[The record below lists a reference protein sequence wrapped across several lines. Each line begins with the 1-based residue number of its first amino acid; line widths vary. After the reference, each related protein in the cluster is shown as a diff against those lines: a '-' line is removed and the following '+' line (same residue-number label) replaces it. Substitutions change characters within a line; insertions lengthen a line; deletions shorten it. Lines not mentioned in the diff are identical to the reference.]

1 MKKILSIVIIILAVI
16 SAGAGSW
23 WVYTQMQPAS
33 QIETSRYITIEE
45 GASAG
50 EVAQVLEKEGVIR
63 NGTVFY
69 LYTRFYKHAP
79 NIKSGFYRFSPH
91 HEITEILEIL
101 TEGRTENI
109 TVRIP
114 SGVDLIEITSLM
126 EEEGFSE
133 NEIRTALNRRY
144 DIDILKHKPD
154 NVGLE
159 GYIYPD
165 TYHIAANSSAA
176 DLIETTLV
184 NTQQHITS
192 DLKRQWEKHGLSVH
206 EGLTLASIVQKEIAD
221 PEDQAQVAQVF
232 LARLEDN
239 QPLEADPTFMYAAKK
254 NQKPVSVD
262 IDSPYNTYQNKGLPP
277 GPIATVTLDSL
288 QAVAYPADTEYKYFV
303 TGEDGVT
310 RFSKTRQQHEKYID
324 RHGVS
329 GS

>member
-1 MKKILSIVIIILAVI
+1 MKKVLSIIIIILAVT

-23 WVYTQMQPAS
+23 WVYAQMQPVTQTEAS
-33 QIETSRYITIEE
+33 HYITIEE

-50 EVAQVLEKEGVIR
+50 EVAQALEKEGIIR

-69 LYTRFYKHAP
+69 MYARFYKHAP

-91 HEITEILEIL
+91 QEITEILEIL
-101 TEGRTENI
+101 TEGKTENI

-114 SGVDLIEITSLM
+114 SGVDLKEITSLM
-126 EEEGFSE
+126 QDEGFSK
-133 NEIRTALNRRY
+133 NDIQTALNRRY
-144 DIDILKHKPD
+144 DVDLLEHKPG

-165 TYHIAANSSAA
+165 TYHIAANSNAA

-184 NTQQHITS
+184 NAQQHITS
-192 DLKRQWEKHGLSVH
+192 DLRQQWEKQGLSVH

-221 PEDQAQVAQVF
+221 PEEQAQVAQVF
-232 LARLEDN
+232 LTRLEDG
-239 QPLEADPTFMYAAKK
+239 QPLEADPTFMYAARKK
-254 NQKPVSVD
+254 GRPVSVD
-262 IDSPYNTYQNKGLPP
+262 INSPYNTYLNKGLPP
-277 GPIATVTLDSL
+277 GPIATVTIDSL
-288 QAVAYPADTEYKYFV
+288 RAVAYPADTKYRYFV

-310 RFSKTRQQHEKYID
+310 RFSQNRQQHEEYID
-324 RHGVS
+324 KYGVS